1 MGSQQIMALLA
12 VMAVCALLL
21 STGQAA
27 KPMSRQHRYMGETAG
42 YRGNS
47 EQELS

>member
-21 STGQAA
+21 STGQA
-27 KPMSRQHRYMGETAG
+27 KPMSRQHRYVGETAG